1 MQHLHSSTRF
11 TERTEMTRGPE
22 ERGSSAQVDSAST
35 TRRQMIAG
43 VAIAFGGLAASPLQ
57 ALTIAEDEITRANAA
72 IHHRR
77 VFNASPKRVYDALT
91 DASQFHRVTLLSDAM
106 KGGMPAGA
114 KPTAISSIAGGAFT
128 LFGGIITGRHIELVP
143 ATRIVQAWR
152 DADWKPGVFSLVRFE
167 LTPQGQATLL
177 TFDHTGFPSANADH
191 LNAGWKSNYWEPLA
205 KYLG

>member
-1 MQHLHSSTRF
+1 MR
-11 TERTEMTRGPE
+11 RPE
-22 ERGSSAQVDSAST
+22 TRGSSAQASSAPT

-43 VAIAFGGLAASPLQ
+43 MAIGVGGLAASPLL
-57 ALTIAEDEITRANAA
+57 ALSIADDEITRANAA

-91 DASQFHRVTLLSDAM
+91 DAGQFHRVTLLSDAM

-114 KPTAISSIAGGAFT
+114 KPTVISSTVGGAFT

-152 DADWKPGVFSLVRFE
+152 EADWKPGVFSLVRFE
-167 LTPQGQATLL
+167 LTPEGKGTLL
-177 TFDHTGFPSANADH
+177 TFDHTGFPSENAAH

>member
-1 MQHLHSSTRF
+1 M
-11 TERTEMTRGPE
+11 MRGPE
-22 ERGSSAQVDSAST
+22 ERESSAQASSAST
-35 TRRQMIAG
+35 TRRQMIARMT
-43 VAIAFGGLAASPLQ
+43 IAFGGLAASPLQ
-57 ALTIAEDEITRANAA
+57 APSIADDEITRANAA

-77 VFNASPKRVYDALT
+77 VFNAAPKRVYDALT

-114 KPTAISSIAGGAFT
+114 KATAISSTAGGAFT

-167 LTPQGQATLL
+167 LTPQGQGTLL
-177 TFDHTGFPSANADH
+177 TFDHTGFPSANAAH

>member
-1 MQHLHSSTRF
+1 MMQA
-11 TERTEMTRGPE
+11 PE
-22 ERGSSAQVDSAST
+22 ERGSAAQQSPAST

-43 VAIAFGGLAASPLQ
+43 VAIAVGGLTASPLQ
-57 ALTIAEDEITRANAA
+57 ALSIEDDEITRANAA

-114 KPTAISSIAGGAFT
+114 KPTTISSTAGGAFT

-167 LTPQGQATLL
+167 LTPQGQGTLL
-177 TFDHTGFPSANADH
+177 TFDHTGFPSADAAH